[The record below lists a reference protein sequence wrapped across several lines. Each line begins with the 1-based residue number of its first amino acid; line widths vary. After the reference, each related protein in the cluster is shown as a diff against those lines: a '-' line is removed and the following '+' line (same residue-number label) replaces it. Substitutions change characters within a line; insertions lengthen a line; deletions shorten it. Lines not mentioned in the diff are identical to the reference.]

1 MKKCWKVCIGLL
13 AAFLAAW
20 MPVETACADISPRV
34 ETILNGQWE
43 YKIVAGLDAL
53 PKDGGWKPFAV
64 PGMLRGHNYQQAWFR
79 RTFTVPQN
87 MRGKRVKIHFGGLKF
102 NSRIFVNGKRV
113 GGCFGGYRHFEVYV
127 TEAVLFGRENQ
138 LLVGC
143 HDRTGVFTSG
153 KVEFGKN
160 VGWSRLRQMSVARW
174 TTMESG
180 TT

>member
-34 ETILNGQWE
+34 ENILNGQWE
-43 YKIVAGLDAL
+43 CKIVEGLDAL

-113 GGCFGGYRHFEVYV
+113 GGCFGGYRHFEVDV

-143 HDRTGVFTSG
+143 HDWTGVFTSG